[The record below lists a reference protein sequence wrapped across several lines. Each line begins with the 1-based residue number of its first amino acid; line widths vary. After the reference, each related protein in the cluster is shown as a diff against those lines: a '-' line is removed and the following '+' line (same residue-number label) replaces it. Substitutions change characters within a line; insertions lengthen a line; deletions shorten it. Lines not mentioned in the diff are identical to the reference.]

1 MKNFDI
7 IVIGAGIAGASVAA
21 RLASETTVCVLE
33 MEDRAGY
40 HTTGRSAAAYE
51 PNYGPREMLAFAR
64 ASKDFLEQPP
74 TGFADQAI
82 LTCRNSLFVEAQSQ
96 EAHTENLLSS
106 SIGLEEISV
115 SQAQSLMPVL
125 RDAYAQRIFLDTS
138 SADIDVDVLHRGF
151 LKMLK
156 QHHGELVT
164 NAPATAIERKHG
176 TWHVTT
182 PNGVYTAKTIVNCA
196 GAWGDLIAKM
206 AGARPVGLVPKRR
219 SIAIVPTP
227 QGIDSRGW
235 PFISDTGETWYCKP
249 QSGKLMV
256 SSADTTPVEPH
267 DAYADDMAIAEGIDR
282 MMQATTIE
290 VDRVDHSWGGLR
302 TFMEDGIPAV
312 GYDPH
317 TEDFFWLVGQGGYGI
332 MTSPALSAAA
342 AELVLHRPFPA
353 AMRDRGIEHS
363 MIAPER
369 CRPS

>member
-1 MKNFDI
+1 MNNFDI
-7 IVIGAGIAGASVAA
+7 IVVGAGIAGASVAA
-21 RLASETTVCVLE
+21 RLASERSVCVLE

-74 TGFADQAI
+74 PGFADQTI
-82 LTCRNSLFVEAQSQ
+82 LTWRNSLFVEAQGQ
-96 EAHTENLLSS
+96 EAHTANLLAS

-115 SQAQSLMPVL
+115 SQAQSLLPVL

-156 QHHGELVT
+156 AHHGELVT
-164 NAPATAIERKHG
+164 NAPATAIERKNG
-176 TWHVTT
+176 TWHITT
-182 PNGVYTAKTIVNCA
+182 PKGIYTAKTIVNCA
-196 GAWGDLIAKM
+196 GAWGDRIADM
-206 AGARPVGLVPKRR
+206 AGVKPVGLVPKRR
-219 SIAIVPTP
+219 SIAIVPIP

-235 PFISDTGETWYCKP
+235 PFISDIGETWYCKP

-256 SSADTTPVEPH
+256 SSADATPVEPH
-267 DAYADDMAIAEGIDR
+267 DAYADDMAIAEGVDR
-282 MMQATTIE
+282 LMQATTIE

-302 TFMEDGIPAV
+302 TFTEDGIPAV
-312 GYDPH
+312 GYDPY

-342 AELVLHRPFPA
+342 AYLILHRPFPV
-353 AMRDRGIEHS
+353 AMRDHGIGPH
-363 MIAPER
+363 AFNPER
-369 CRPS
+369 CQAS